1 MLPYRHKEVNHPMSA
16 QQTILIVG
24 AGLIGTSF
32 ALSVKD
38 HNVAIHIVENHLPTI
53 TTTPSENTRPIS
65 LSYGSVQIL
74 KAIGVW
80 DSLNDLACPI
90 LSVHVSEQG
99 RFGSTRFKAKE
110 ENVPALGYVVPY
122 NALQAALYHHA
133 ANQPNITIS
142 SIETIDAIHNHDDH
156 ITLMITQQNHNK
168 SLQADLLVAADGT
181 NSTCR
186 DLLHIDYT
194 EKNESDIARI
204 FQLTLSEPHDHT
216 AYERFTLNGVLAVLP
231 LHDKNKAQLVWTITP
246 HIAETINEWDDATI
260 LSFLQDA
267 FENRIAIYH
276 AKKITQF
283 PLNTIL
289 AEKQIA
295 PRAVLLGNAAHTI
308 YPVAAQGFNLGLH
321 DIGILS
327 DVIADA
333 LHRQK
338 PIGDEAILKK
348 YETDITSHQKIILSI
363 TDQLTTLFS
372 LPFIGSLR
380 GLGLLSMDLL
390 SPLKKNLAKRT
401 MGITRLPNLLRRKR

>member
-1 MLPYRHKEVNHPMSA
+1 MLPYRHKEVNRPMTA

-53 TTTPSENTRPIS
+53 TTPSSENARPIS

-80 DSLNDLACPI
+80 DALDTLACPI

-99 RFGSTRFKAKE
+99 RFGSTRFRATE
-110 ENVPALGYVVPY
+110 EKVPALGYVVPY
-122 NALQAALYHHA
+122 SALQAALYHHA

-142 SIETIDAIHNHDDH
+142 SIETIDAIHTHDDH
-156 ITLMITQQNHNK
+156 ITLVITQQNHSK

-186 DLLHIDYT
+186 HLLHIDST
-194 EKNESDIARI
+194 EKNDGDIARI
-204 FQLTLSEPHDHT
+204 FQLTLSAPHDHT
-216 AYERFTLNGVLAVLP
+216 AYERFTPHGVLAVLP
-231 LHDKNKAQLVWTITP
+231 LHDKNRAQLVWTIASSVSEK
-246 HIAETINEWDDATI
+246 IQDWDDTAI
-260 LSFLQDA
+260 LSFLQNA
-267 FENRIAIYH
+267 FENRIAITH

-283 PLNTIL
+283 PLNTTL

-295 PRAVLLGNAAHTI
+295 KRAVLLGNAAHTI

-321 DIGILS
+321 DIGVLS
-327 DVIADA
+327 DVITEA
-333 LHRQK
+333 LHRHK
-338 PIGDEAILKK
+338 PIGDETILKK
-348 YETDITSHQKIILSI
+348 YETEIASHQKIIFGI
-363 TDQLTTLFS
+363 TDQLTSLFA

-401 MGITRLPNLLRRKR
+401 MGITRLPNVLRRK